1 MVSFSARDKFLTID
15 IRSGRGELPKSTFI
29 KGEDA
34 FSLLVVSL
42 AVASVSRFVART
54 HAHRLKARKLARLSS
69 DKCRR
74 ERGFARCVPVSPFSF
89 HAFSYSLP
97 PFLFPRVNSA
107 RYLVYACVMRA
118 YTHITLACK
127 RARFRRSCGRKKRL
141 RMHARSRARTH
152 ARWAW
157 RGRQARTHARTHA
170 CALRGSSFLRATD
183 APIRGRV
190 SFVIRENVNQSLLAF
205 ALRSSAPNLPRGSS
219 SLFVFQRAALFGP
232 GRTLFVAFVADTR
245 SRRDVELW
253 IPF

>member
-1 MVSFSARDKFLTID
+1 M
-15 IRSGRGELPKSTFI
+15 
-29 KGEDA
+29 
-34 FSLLVVSL
+34 
-42 AVASVSRFVART
+42 
-54 HAHRLKARKLARLSS
+54 SS

-127 RARFRRSCGRKKRL
+127 RARFRRSCGREKRL